1 MNNGAGLKLA
11 GLAAALLAA
20 LTLPAMANNPPPG
33 KIMSDIFT
41 GLFSDLGLLGLGSL
55 AIAAIAA
62 VLMGLR
68 ENGVLSDRW
77 RFGRECDQD
86 D

>member
-1 MNNGAGLKLA
+1 MRRGAGLKLA
-11 GLAAALLAA
+11 GAIATLFAASTGPVAA
-20 LTLPAMANNPPPG
+20 NTPPG
-33 KIMSDIFT
+33 KAVSDIFT
-41 GLFSDLGLLGLGSL
+41 GLFTDLGLLGLGSL

-62 VLMGLR
+62 VLVALR

-77 RFGRECDQD
+77 RFGGECDQD